1 MVGQHHQLHLYE
13 LVQALGDGEGEGS
26 LECRSPWSYKESDM
40 TEQLDKWG
48 KCKLMSKE
56 TW

>member
-1 MVGQHHQLHLYE
+1 MVGQHHQFHLYE

-26 LECRSPWSYKESDM
+26 LECCSPWSCKELDM
-40 TEQLDKWG
+40 TEQLDK
-48 KCKLMSKE
+48 CKLMFKE